1 MSFWAGK
8 NVFVTGAT
16 GFVGSHIV
24 RGLLQKGAHVVCLIR
39 DDVRSDANGLDLLD
53 LRRSVTVVSGKIED
67 LALMLRILAE
77 YEIEFVFHLAAQ
89 ALVGNVKH
97 GALSTFETNIRGT
110 YTLLEAC
117 RDKTSLKSIVV
128 ASSDKAYGTQTQ
140 LPYQED
146 QPLSG
151 LFPYDASKAC
161 TDILARSYAHSYKLP
176 VSVTRCANIYGPAD
190 MNFSRI
196 IPGTILSVL
205 RDERPVVRSDGT
217 PVRDFLFVDDV
228 VRAYLLL
235 AEQGESVSGEAFNF
249 GSGSPVQILELVNMI
264 IRLAGKKGQLT
275 PSVMLQNKIAG
286 EIDAQYLSSKKAE
299 ERLGWRPEVSFAEG
313 LRRTIDWYQT
323 YDNDQRA
330 AAAKSTVHGTRQSG
344 TDFSL

>member
-1 MSFWAGK
+1 MLMSFWTSK
-8 NVFVTGAT
+8 HVFATGAT

-24 RGLLQKGAHVVCLIR
+24 RGLLDKGAHVVCLVR
-39 DDVRSDANGLDLLD
+39 DDVRSDANALDLLD
-53 LRRSVTVVSGKIED
+53 LRRSVTIVSGEIEN
-67 LALMLRILAE
+67 LALMLRVLAE

-117 RDKTSLKSIVV
+117 RDKTALKSIVV

-176 VSVTRCANIYGPAD
+176 VAVTRCANIYGPGD

-196 IPGTILSVL
+196 IPGTILAVL

-217 PVRDFLFVDDV
+217 PVRDFLFIDDV
-228 VRAYLLL
+228 VRAYLML
-235 AEQGESVSGEAFNF
+235 AEHIETARGEAFNF
-249 GSGSPVQILELVNMI
+249 GSGAPMQILDVVNMI
-264 IRLAGKKGQLT
+264 IQLAGKEGRIT
-275 PSVMLQNKIAG
+275 P
-286 EIDAQYLSSKKAE
+286 
-299 ERLGWRPEVSFAEG
+299 
-313 LRRTIDWYQT
+313 
-323 YDNDQRA
+323 
-330 AAAKSTVHGTRQSG
+330 
-344 TDFSL
+344 